1 MMKDNKIIV
10 LLDTNVFLV
19 SISPF
24 SKYAPIFD
32 ALIDGK
38 FTLVISNEIISEYEE
53 IIQWRYDKQT
63 VHDILNLLIHLDNV
77 TQQDIY
83 FRWQLIEAD
92 KDDNK
97 FVDCAISIGAD
108 YLVSNDRH
116 FNILKNIAFPYVN
129 LINADAFLE
138 LITRH

>member
-1 MMKDNKIIV
+1 MMKDNKVIV

-32 ALIDGK
+32 ALIDSK

-53 IIQWRYDKQT
+53 IIQWRYDKQA

-77 TQQDIY
+77 IQQDIY

-97 FVDCAISIGAD
+97 FVDCAISVGAD

-116 FNILKNIAFPYVN
+116 FNVLKNIPFPYVN
-129 LINADAFLE
+129 LINADDFLE
-138 LITRH
+138 LVTSL